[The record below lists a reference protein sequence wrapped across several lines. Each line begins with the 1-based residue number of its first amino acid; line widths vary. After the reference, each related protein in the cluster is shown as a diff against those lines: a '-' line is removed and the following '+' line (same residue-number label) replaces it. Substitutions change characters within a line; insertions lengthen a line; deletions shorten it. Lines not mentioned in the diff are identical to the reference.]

1 MNSQENTGNT
11 YGSFHLA
18 SHSQLSQ
25 EIALYRGESV
35 DGTAALLWIPP
46 KAESSEQI
54 SVSEAKF
61 FRTLSALPA
70 HLSLPIIE
78 RDPTH
83 PPSWV
88 AHRAPSGQSIDEF
101 TTAVGQLDIP
111 IAQSLFI
118 KLIDLVQGLHAHHRY
133 HGNLRPETIFV
144 GEDGIE
150 LAPSYEVIE
159 RRLNST
165 STIAPTKWTSK
176 EKVYHEPI
184 SSDEDVQAIAL
195 LFIFVLGG
203 IRDPGVTMR
212 TELLVQAKNYLLTLS
227 ANKSSIKILLETL
240 KEYKSGRPSLS
251 EVLWAI
257 ENLTNL
263 SIEKA
268 PAIVKSS
275 ELPGVKRFEPSSP
288 FQLPVESSE
297 VKKRSTKKV
306 LIYSLVSIIYLVTA
320 ILLVVAKS
328 NNSSLNS
335 EVKELNG
342 QIDSLLNDIDDKD
355 NTISDLED
363 SNASLGEDLSSVQY
377 DLATAN
383 STIDVLQQPQS
394 TYFDYDGSWQLF
406 SNGDESCRGWTD
418 SARVCTRLKNVT
430 RFTISSGSVTFSDNI
445 ISSIY
450 AGYSTSGGF
459 FGSVTEEAWGTCGDL
474 DTYAN
479 VTFNLIADTV
489 SPRVSGIQATDA
501 HGEITLKVPSQRG
514 CDGASL
520 SFSFTATR

>member
-1 MNSQENTGNT
+1 VTNR
-11 YGSFHLA
+11 
-18 SHSQLSQ
+18 SQLLSQ
-25 EIALYRGESV
+25 ASKY
-35 DGTAALLWIPP
+35 
-46 KAESSEQI
+46 
-54 SVSEAKF
+54 
-61 FRTLSALPA
+61 LSMLPA
-70 HLSLPIIE
+70 N
-78 RDPTH
+78 
-83 PPSWV
+83 PSC
-88 AHRAPSGQSIDEF
+88 S
-101 TTAVGQLDIP
+101 
-111 IAQSLFI
+111 
-118 KLIDLVQGLHAHHRY
+118 
-133 HGNLRPETIFV
+133 
-144 GEDGIE
+144 
-150 LAPSYEVIE
+150 
-159 RRLNST
+159 
-165 STIAPTKWTSK
+165 
-176 EKVYHEPI
+176 
-184 SSDEDVQAIAL
+184 
-195 LFIFVLGG
+195 
-203 IRDPGVTMR
+203 
-212 TELLVQAKNYLLTLS
+212 
-227 ANKSSIKILLETL
+227 KILLETL
-240 KEYKSGRPSLS
+240 DENLLGKPSIS
-251 EVLWAI
+251 TVMWAI
-257 ENLTNL
+257 ENLVNS
-263 SIEKA
+263 SIVEVPIVAKA
-268 PAIVKSS
+268 A
-275 ELPGVKRFEPSSP
+275 
-288 FQLPVESSE
+288 ESSE
-297 VKKRSTKKV
+297 IKQLKPPSPTQIVVPRPEGKKRPTKKI
-306 LIYSLVSIIYLVTA
+306 LIYSAVSIVYLVTA
-320 ILLVVAKS
+320 IFLIVAKS